1 MLESISPFLESKLAL
16 LLLWDERCGR
26 SYTVPALRINLQMPY
41 SQGLPWKTCPTT
53 TSTRLS
59 KNLPGGKIAMA
70 LTTLSSMRQSANPHK
85 HSYFTDCRCVNEP
98 NWNKRNCLAVP
109 GPRCPQNSELEFVV
123 WSHCFIAKTDS

>member
-1 MLESISPFLESKLAL
+1 MEKKKKGGGHKIFCSYIHTLYPIICSFSLYMLESISPFLESKLAL

-98 NWNKRNCLAVP
+98 N
-109 GPRCPQNSELEFVV
+109 
-123 WSHCFIAKTDS
+123 